1 MKKNFVVG
9 LLTENMTYKIVSL
22 FIALILWM
30 TILSRRDYVLSRNI
44 EVNFITSSSQSI
56 LAQTADRVRMR
67 ISGPRAQL
75 KKLME
80 SNQFQ
85 VVNID
90 VSQRGFGVI
99 DVDISSNRFDLP
111 SGVKIL
117 GIRPNVIRVEVSE
130 VVPVEKKGSE
140 DGTNS
145 K

>member
-1 MKKNFVVG
+1 MKRNFIKS
-9 LLTENMTYKIVSL
+9 LFTENMTYKIVSL

-44 EVNFITSSSQSI
+44 EVNFMTSQNQAI

-67 ISGPRAQL
+67 LSGPRAQL
-75 KKLME
+75 KKFLE

-85 VVNID
+85 VLNID
-90 VSQRGFGVI
+90 ISQRGFGVL

-111 SGVKIL
+111 PGVKIL

-130 VVPVEKKGSE
+130 VVSAEKKGSE
-140 DGTNS
+140 NGINS